1 MSTLLN
7 WRAVGVLQDENFEE
21 KHVGEGILSMANSGP
36 GTNGSQFFL
45 TTTATPH
52 LDGKHVVFGSVVE
65 GMYAPSHSP
74 LRPVDIA
81 EIVWLRCRD
90 VVKAIEAVGS
100 QGGETSKPVVIDDS
114 GVVSADDDGE
124 RKAGEANGYGTVAV
138 DLAKEQETL
147 KALRKQQMDRP
158 RTRLPHPNPAADP
171 DSPANATGFC
181 LLASFSAGGDEEEP
195 SDG

>member
-1 MSTLLN
+1 MKRTSEIAACC
-7 WRAVGVLQDENFEE
+7 RE
-21 KHVGEGILSMANSGP
+21 
-36 GTNGSQFFL
+36 
-45 TTTATPH
+45 
-52 LDGKHVVFGSVVE
+52 
-65 GMYAPSHSP
+65 P
-74 LRPVDIA
+74 LRPVGIA

-158 RTRLPHPNPAADP
+158 RTRLPHPNPAEAP
-171 DSPANATGFC
+171 SGKNRGRAFMGRPASSPLSPG
-181 LLASFSAGGDEEEP
+181 
-195 SDG
+195 